1 MAYFYMMATGD
12 FAQWMWK
19 LPFVRGN
26 ALRIGMLIFPYA
38 VAFYMTA
45 VALNVL
51 VAAKF
56 STPLDI
62 GLSVPMVMWA
72 VPMSTLKLAQNLA
85 PGLMVE
91 LSVRRTCTVCNTF
104 VVVLMGSALILIYD
118 YWAPQN

>member
-38 VAFYMTA
+38 AAFYVTA

-72 VPMSTLKLAQNLA
+72 VPSYVDVKAGPKPCA
-85 PGLMVE
+85 
-91 LSVRRTCTVCNTF
+91 RAY
-104 VVVLMGSALILIYD
+104 GSA
-118 YWAPQN
+118 